1 MSFMA
6 YLGKSY
12 SMKSGL
18 HIALIC
24 IALSLS
30 AQAQAFD
37 AALAQSYQQQFN
49 NAKGAAVGKAIGLMG
64 PDAFIKLTQSNK
76 PMLAID
82 IRTPE
87 ERGIF
92 GLTINHQSAINLN
105 ELFTPDNLAKI
116 PTDKPVVLVCKSG
129 LRAMAAATALRHLG
143 YDNVKVLKGGF
154 ASLTKQVSPQL
165 AQ

>member
-1 MSFMA
+1 
-6 YLGKSY
+6 
-12 SMKSGL
+12 MKSCL
-18 HIALIC
+18 HITLIC
-24 IALSLS
+24 IALGLS

-64 PDAFIKLTQSNK
+64 ADAFIKLTQTNQ

-87 ERGIF
+87 ERAIF
-92 GLTINHQSAINLN
+92 GLAINNKLDINLN
-105 ELFTPDNLAKI
+105 ELFTPENLAKI

-129 LRAMAAATALRHLG
+129 LRAIAAGTALRHLG

-154 ASLTKQVSPQL
+154 DSLTKQVSPKL